1 MRGAEGPAFFSKKI
15 HEKRAVTLRIDAPAG
30 AIGRHPPPKGGEA
43 RKNPE
48 ETRSK
53 NEIHHQAESETGG
66 AIRPAAEKG
75 VLQAAAPENIKPAK
89 RSSGISPMW
98 SKRPRRSERAAGWR
112 N

>member
-15 HEKRAVTLRIDAPAG
+15 PEKWAVTLRIDAPAG

-53 NEIHHQAESETGG
+53 NEIHHQAENETGK
-66 AIRPAAEKG
+66 ADRQRRPKAC
-75 VLQAAAPENIKPAK
+75 VPTWAK
-89 RSSGISPMW
+89 T
-98 SKRPRRSERAAGWR
+98 
-112 N
+112 